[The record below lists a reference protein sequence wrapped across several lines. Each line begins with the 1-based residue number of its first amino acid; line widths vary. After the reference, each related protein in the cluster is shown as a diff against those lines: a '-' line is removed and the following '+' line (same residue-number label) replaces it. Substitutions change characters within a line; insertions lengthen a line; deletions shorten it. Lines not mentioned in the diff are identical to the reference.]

1 MQPVLGIDGGGTR
14 TRAAIMDEAGR
25 VLGQG
30 EAGPSNID
38 DIGEAAAQAN
48 IGLAVAAARA
58 QAGVEARPFMA
69 AFLGM
74 AGVTSDHDRAAIRRI
89 AAALELAPAARTDV
103 DHDCRIAL
111 AGGLSGRPG
120 IVLITGTGSSCYG
133 RTAGGAHWLT
143 GGRGHLISDE
153 GSGYWYG
160 LNAIRAAVR
169 HYDGRG
175 PNTILHN
182 QILAA
187 LGIPSIDEV
196 MHRVYVV
203 GLSRAEI
210 AALAPIV
217 IAAAEARDG
226 VALAL
231 FENGAREL
239 VDCVVAAAEH
249 LGLDEGPSELALCGG
264 LAQAAVAR
272 QPLLA
277 ELDRRLPTCRATLA
291 EQPPV
296 VGACLLALAE
306 AKTAMGTVTA
316 SRGDSCRWRT

>member
-1 MQPVLGIDGGGTR
+1 MTIVLGIDGGGTR

-38 DIGEAAAQAN
+38 DIGEAAAQTH
-48 IGLAVAAARA
+48 IGQAVTAAKA
-58 QAGVEARPFMA
+58 QAGLMADPFAA

-89 AAALELAPAARTDV
+89 ATALTLAPAAHIGV

-133 RTAGGAHWLT
+133 RTAAGAHWLT

-169 HYDGRG
+169 HHDGRG
-175 PNTILHN
+175 PDTILHD

-203 GLSRAEI
+203 GLTRAEI
-210 AALAPIV
+210 AAFAPLV
-217 IAAAEARDG
+217 IAAAEAGDA

-249 LGLDEGPSELALCGG
+249 LGLADGPSELALCGG

-272 QPLLA
+272 QPLIA
-277 ELDRRLPTCRATLA
+277 ELARRLPACRATLA

-306 AKTAMGTVTA
+306 AR
-316 SRGDSCRWRT
+316 SLS

>member
-1 MQPVLGIDGGGTR
+1 MNIVLGIDGGGTR
-14 TRAAIMDEAGR
+14 TRAAILADDRR

-38 DIGEAAAQAN
+38 DVGEETARAN
-48 IGLAVAAARA
+48 IGLAVAAARG
-58 QAGVEARPFMA
+58 QARVGPTPFAA

-74 AGVTSDHDRAAIRRI
+74 AGVTSDHDRAVIRRI
-89 AAALELAPAARTDV
+89 ATMLALAPEARIGV

-133 RTAGGAHWLT
+133 RTADGAHWLT

-175 PNTILHN
+175 PATRLHD
-182 QILAA
+182 QVLAA
-187 LGIPSIDEV
+187 LGIASIDEV
-196 MHRVYVV
+196 MHRLYVV
-203 GLSRAEI
+203 GASRAEI
-210 AALAPIV
+210 AALAPLV
-217 IAAAEARDG
+217 IAAAEAGDG
-226 VALAL
+226 VAQAL
-231 FENGAREL
+231 FEQGSREL
-239 VDCVVAAAEH
+239 VACVVAAAER
-249 LGLDEGPSELALCGG
+249 LDLTAGPSELALCGG

-272 QPLLA
+272 QPLIA
-277 ELDRRLPTCRATLA
+277 ELARRLPACRAALA

-296 VGACLLALAE
+296 IGAALLALAE
-306 AKTAMGTVTA
+306 AQRA
-316 SRGDSCRWRT
+316 R